1 MNSRREQNRVRQRSR
16 ILAAAR
22 DQFSAAGFDAVTV
35 SDVAEAAGV
44 ARATVFNHFRSKR
57 GLVDA
62 LIADVQRSYHSM
74 IGAALADTTNPT
86 PTLILAL
93 FEQMGTGIEADRRF
107 FRGVFQ
113 GMAMTQV
120 GLDEDGAAHHQT
132 EAAQRR
138 LCELIERGQQRGDL
152 VAAQPAEV
160 LAVAVNS
167 LANGTI
173 TRWLY
178 DDSSESLS
186 GRMRAAAL
194 VLLEPVAA
202 GPVDTESNR
211 PPLVS
216 PDDNIVGTP

>member
-16 ILAAAR
+16 IMAAAR

-44 ARATVFNHFRSKR
+44 ARATVFNHFGSKR

-62 LIADVQRSYHSM
+62 LIADVLRTYHSM
-74 IGAALADTTNPT
+74 LGVALADTTTPT

-93 FEQMGTGIEADRRF
+93 FEQMGVGIEADRRF

-120 GLDEDGAAHHQT
+120 GIDEDGAAHHQT
-132 EAAQRR
+132 EASQRR
-138 LCELIERGQQRGDL
+138 LTELIERGQQRGDL
-152 VAAQPAEV
+152 TSAQPSEV
-160 LAVAVNS
+160 LAVAVNI

-178 DDSSESLS
+178 DDAAESLA
-186 GRMRAAAL
+186 GRMRSAAL

-202 GPVDTESNR
+202 GPVDTDGVR
-211 PPLVS
+211 PVLV
-216 PDDNIVGTP
+216 PPEDTIVGTP